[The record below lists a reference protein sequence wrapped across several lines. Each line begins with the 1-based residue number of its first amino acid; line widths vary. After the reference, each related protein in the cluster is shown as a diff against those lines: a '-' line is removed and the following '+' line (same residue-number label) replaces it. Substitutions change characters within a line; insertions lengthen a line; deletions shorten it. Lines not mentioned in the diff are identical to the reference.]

1 MAWKPGQSG
10 NLKGRPKKPRA
21 DPLTTLTLRRTVYNL
36 EEQWRRDSPCY
47 QDIDPALL
55 TQPPDKQAE
64 DLRQGA
70 YHIAKRCEL
79 KLHRDLDLDAKNLWD
94 SVRAWG
100 TAADKV
106 LQVAETAGLSLFVPA
121 QLLEKFMLAVNIKPA
136 SAPPQ
141 PVVIGPI
148 HNDSTSASE

>member
-1 MAWKPGQSG
+1 MPWQPGQSG
-10 NLKGRPKKPRA
+10 NLKGRPKKKRA
-21 DPLTTLTLRRTVYNL
+21 DPRTTFTLHHTVYNL
-36 EEQWRRDSPCY
+36 EEQWREDHPGY
-47 QDIDPALL
+47 LTIDPALL
-55 TQPPDKQAE
+55 TQPPHKQAE

-79 KLHRDLDLDAKNLWD
+79 KLHRDLDIDAKNLWD

-100 TAADKV
+100 VAADKV

-141 PVVIGPI
+141 PVVIWPI